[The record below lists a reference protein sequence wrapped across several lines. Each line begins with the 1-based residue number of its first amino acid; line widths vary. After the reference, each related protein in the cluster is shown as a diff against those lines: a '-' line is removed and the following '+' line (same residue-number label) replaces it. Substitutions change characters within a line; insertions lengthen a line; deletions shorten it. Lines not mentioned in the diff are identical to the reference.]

1 MSGMLLRFIFLKI
14 RFEFAFV
21 MYAIVVFLRLPL
33 TPAGFAKGFAFCKT
47 RRCTKSRRASYVAK
61 PAGDVTEARRDFVTS
76 VRGLAMV
83 ALLARKF
90 DRCTNFQFCRNVQSK
105 PFPATVAKP
114 LLGAYPF
121 CSSVSRALD
130 WWLFCIFCLAL
141 CGWKN
146 ANVLPK
152 ALGYSA
158 VCNFPAYVPYG
169 LPE

>member
-1 MSGMLLRFIFLKI
+1 MCLNVESFPVNFIFKKQDCA
-14 RFEFAFV
+14 EEVAF
-21 MYAIVVFLRLPL
+21 LS
-33 TPAGFAKGFAFCKT
+33 T
-47 RRCTKSRRASYVAK
+47 
-61 PAGDVTEARRDFVTS
+61 

-83 ALLARKF
+83 VLLARKF

-146 ANVLPK
+146 ANVPPK
-152 ALGYSA
+152 ALA
-158 VCNFPAYVPYG
+158 VLCH
-169 LPE
+169 